1 MEILRNAAEA
11 KTLFRSCRAAG
22 ESLGFVPTMGA
33 LHPGHLSLVERSVRE
48 NHRTAVSI
56 FVNPTQFDDPGDLEG
71 YPRDFEADQK
81 HLEDAGVDVLFYPDV
96 REIYADDYRYRI
108 TEGELS
114 RVLEGAHR
122 EGHFDGVLTVV
133 MKLLGI
139 VGSDRAYFGEKDRQQ
154 YELIAGMAKAFF
166 LDVEIVPCPLIREP
180 DGLAMSSR
188 NSLLTPKE
196 RKIAPLFHRV
206 LSGGGDVNSMKK
218 TLETD
223 FKVDYVERRDGRVF
237 GAVRLGKV
245 RLIDNVRE

>member
-1 MEILRNAAEA
+1 MEILRNASEA
-11 KTLFRSCRAAG
+11 KARFRSCRAAG
-22 ESLGFVPTMGA
+22 ESLGFVPTMGS

-48 NHRTAVSI
+48 NDRTAVSI
-56 FVNPTQFDDPGDLEG
+56 FVNPTQFDDPDDLEG
-71 YPRDFEADQK
+71 YPRDYEADQK
-81 HLEDAGVDVLFYPDV
+81 LLDDTEADILFFPEA
-96 REIYADDYRYRI
+96 RELYADEYRYRL

-133 MKLLGI
+133 MKLLCI
-139 VGSDRAYFGEKDRQQ
+139 VGPDRAYFGEKDWQQ
-154 YELIAGMAKAFF
+154 YKLIAGMAEAFF

-188 NSLLTPKE
+188 NSLLTPEE

-206 LSGGGDVNSMKK
+206 LSGGGDVISMKRA
-218 TLETD
+218 LQANFD
-223 FKVDYVERRDGRVF
+223 VDYVERRSGRVL

>member
-1 MEILRNAAEA
+1 MEILRNASEA
-11 KTLFRSCRAAG
+11 KGRFRSYRTAG
-22 ESLGFVPTMGA
+22 MSLGFVPTMGA

-48 NHRTAVSI
+48 NDRTVVSI
-56 FVNPTQFDDPGDLEG
+56 FVNPTQFDDPGDLER
-71 YPRDFEADQK
+71 YPRDFETDQRR
-81 HLEDAGVDVLFYPDV
+81 LEDAGVDVLFFPEA

-122 EGHFDGVLTVV
+122 DGHFDGVLTVV

-139 VGSDRAYFGEKDRQQ
+139 VGPDRAYFGEKDRQQ
-154 YELIAGMAKAFF
+154 YELIAGMAEAFF
-166 LDVEIVPCPLIREP
+166 LDAEIVPCPLIRES

-188 NSLLTPKE
+188 NSLLTPGE
-196 RKIAPLFHRV
+196 RTIAPRFHRV
-206 LSGGGDVNSMKK
+206 LSGGGDVISMKAA
-218 TLETD
+218 LEAD
-223 FKVDYVERRDGRVF
+223 FNVDYVERRDGRVL